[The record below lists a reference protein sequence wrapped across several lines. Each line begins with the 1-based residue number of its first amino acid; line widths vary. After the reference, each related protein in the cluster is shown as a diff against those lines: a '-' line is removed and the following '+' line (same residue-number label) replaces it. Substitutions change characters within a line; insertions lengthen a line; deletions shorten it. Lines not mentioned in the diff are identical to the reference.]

1 MKPQNRSRKARNA
14 INRAYHRSRR
24 FADNCLWS
32 NDFEDELADTETY
45 GEYINYLKW
54 EEEWYFEQN
63 AYFYEM
69 INDIIES
76 GIEAVK
82 EHYRNIP
89 DNWRDLVK
97 AELEQR
103 RKYQLDLFKATA
115 GLG

>member
-14 INRAYHRSRR
+14 INRAYHRSQR

-32 NDFEDELADTETY
+32 NDFDDELADTETY
-45 GEYINYLKW
+45 AEYIDYLKW

-76 GIEAVK
+76 GIETVK
-82 EHYRNIP
+82 EYFNVP
-89 DNWRDLVK
+89 DNWQDLVK
-97 AELEQR
+97 IELEQR
-103 RKYQLDLFKATA
+103 RKNQLDRFKEAA